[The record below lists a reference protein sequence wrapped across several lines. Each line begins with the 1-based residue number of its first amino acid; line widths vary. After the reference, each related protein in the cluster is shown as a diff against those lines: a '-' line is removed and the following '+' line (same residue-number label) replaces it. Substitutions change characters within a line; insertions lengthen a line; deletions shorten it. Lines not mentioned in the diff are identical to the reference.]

1 VPIVEELS
9 GRLELLRGLTQ
20 DDVVP
25 EFTPEAVAAFS
36 AFAAPMD
43 GYVPP
48 EVEVT
53 EHAADGPHGAVPMR
67 VYEPD
72 ASERSGAGIVWLHGG
87 GFAGGD
93 LDMGEADGV
102 ARELVARAGITVVSV
117 DYRLVSPGVHFPVPH
132 DDVVAAWR
140 WAHTRVDRLDV
151 QPGRL
156 ALGGASAGANLA
168 TGVALRLRDEGR
180 PLPSALVLA
189 YPALAAEIAAGDGLP
204 ADMASVPKVLRF
216 PPPVYA
222 AVLGNYLGGAAAT
235 PYSAPALG
243 ALAGLPPIT
252 ILAAE
257 YDDLRPSAEA
267 FAAAARVAGVPVT
280 VRCEAGMPHGHLNIP
295 GLHAAEPSLR
305 FLIDAVRG

>member
-1 VPIVEELS
+1 VPIAEELA
-9 GRLELLRGLTQ
+9 GRLELLRGLRQ

-25 EFTPEAVAAFS
+25 AFTAEAVAAFS
-36 AFAAPMD
+36 AFAAPLD
-43 GYVPP
+43 GYVAP
-48 EVEVT
+48 EVAVT
-53 EHAADGPHGAVPMR
+53 EHAADGPHGAVPVR
-67 VYEPD
+67 VYEPE
-72 ASERSGAGIVWLHGG
+72 ASGRSGTGIVWLHGG

-102 ARELVARAGITVVSV
+102 ARELASRAGIVVVSV
-117 DYRLVSPGVHFPVPH
+117 DYRLVQPGIHFPVPH
-132 DDVVAAWR
+132 DDVLAAWR
-140 WAHTRVDRLDV
+140 WADSRVDRLGV
-151 QPGRL
+151 EPGRL

-168 TGVALRLRDEGR
+168 AGVALRLRDEGR
-180 PLPSALVLA
+180 ALPSALVLA
-189 YPALAAEIAAGDGLP
+189 YPALAAEITADDGMP
-204 ADMASVPKVLRF
+204 ADMASVPMVLRF

-243 ALAGLPPIT
+243 DLTGLAPIT
-252 ILAAE
+252 ILTSE

-267 FAAAARVAGVPVT
+267 FAAAARHAGVPVT

-305 FLIDAVRG
+305 FLVDAVRG